1 MKNGFYILIL
11 VCSLFLGA
19 CTTNKQPK
27 KERTRTINKETY
39 LGQKP
44 PGLIPEMFAP
54 EFLSLKY
61 RDGSGFLSPDLKEF
75 YFTRRN
81 GDTKKWTLIVLKYQD
96 NQWKESVVGPRV
108 GRPIFAPN
116 SKMMHLGNKYMET
129 TKTGWS
135 EIKSM
140 GDMFDRKEFG
150 IMRMSSSTKGTY
162 VFDDYKSNDVLRIST
177 IKNGIRQ
184 EPKLLNKE
192 INSGKWTAH
201 PFIAPDESY
210 LIWDSEKENGY
221 GGTDL
226 YISFKQK
233 DNSWGSPINMGD
245 KINTKGKE
253 NGGYVSP
260 DGKYFFFNK
269 VSGSNKA
276 KIFWVD
282 AKVIMDLNPTK

>member
-1 MKNGFYILIL
+1 MKPN
-11 VCSLFLGA
+11 
-19 CTTNKQPK
+19 
-27 KERTRTINKETY
+27 KERATTSNTKIY

-44 PGLIPEMFAP
+44 PGLIPEVFAP
-54 EFLSLKY
+54 NLLSLNH

-96 NQWKESVVGPRV
+96 KQWKESVVGPRV

-116 SKMMHLGNKYMET
+116 GKTMHLGNKYMET

-135 EIKSM
+135 AIKSM

-150 IMRMSSSTKGTY
+150 IMRLSSSINGTY
-162 VFDDYKSNDVLRIST
+162 VFDDYKSNDVLRMST
-177 IKNGIRQ
+177 IKDGIRQ
-184 EPKLLNKE
+184 EPKLLSKE
-192 INSGKWTAH
+192 INVGKWTAH

-210 LIWDSEKENGY
+210 LIWDSERENGF

-233 DNSWGSPINMGD
+233 DGSWGSAINMGN
-245 KINTKGKE
+245 KINTTGKE

-260 DGKYFFFNK
+260 DGKYFFFNRK
-269 VSGSNKA
+269 FV
-276 KIFWVD
+276 IHWVD
-282 AKVIMDLNPTK
+282 AKIIEALRPKQ

>member
-1 MKNGFYILIL
+1 MKKGSFTFICICAL
-11 VCSLFLGA
+11 VFGA
-19 CTTNKQPK
+19 CTTNKKPK
-27 KERTRTINKETY
+27 KERETTRNKEIY

-44 PGLIPEMFAP
+44 PGLIPEIFAP
-54 EFLSLKY
+54 KLLSLNH

-96 NQWKESVVGPRV
+96 NQWRESVVGPRV

-116 SKMMHLGNKYMET
+116 GKTMHLGNKYMEA

-135 EIKSM
+135 AIKSM
-140 GDMFDRKEFG
+140 GHMFDRKEFG
-150 IMRMSSSTKGTY
+150 IMRLSSSIKGSY

-177 IKNGIRQ
+177 IKDGIRQ
-184 EPKLLNKE
+184 EPKLLSKE
-192 INSGKWTAH
+192 INAGKWTAH

-210 LIWDSEKENGY
+210 LIWDSERENGY

-233 DNSWGSPINMGD
+233 DGSWGAAINMGD
-245 KINTKGKE
+245 KINTTGKE

-260 DGKYFFFNK
+260 DGKYFFFNRK
-269 VSGSNKA
+269 FV
-276 KIFWVD
+276 IHWVD
-282 AKVIMDLNPTK
+282 ANIIKELRPKQ